1 MMRLFA
7 APLARQHWL
16 GLLAGSL
23 LLMVIQPFTVW
34 AASLADT
41 VEKIKPSIVAI
52 GTVQPT
58 RRPPAKFQA
67 TGFVV
72 GQGRQ
77 IITNS
82 HALPAFL
89 DSQNKEMLAVFIG
102 HGKKVESRP
111 AKKIAT
117 DLEHDL
123 ALLEIEGPPLP
134 ALRLGES
141 RRPREGQAIAFTGFP
156 IGVVLGLFPVTHQG
170 IISAISPV
178 AIPVPAAG
186 NLDATTIRRLQN
198 EPYEVLQLDAIA
210 YPGNSGSPLYEPDTG
225 RVIGVI
231 NKVFVQDSKE
241 SILEKPSGI
250 TYAIPVRYV
259 QALLKRAESSKN

>member
-1 MMRLFA
+1 MRLCD
-7 APLARQHWL
+7 APFFRRHLP
-16 GLLAGSL
+16 GMLAGSL
-23 LLMVIQPFTVW
+23 LFMVGLPLTVW
-34 AASLADT
+34 SASLADT

-67 TGFVV
+67 TGFAV
-72 GQGRQ
+72 GRGRH
-77 IITNS
+77 IITNA
-82 HALPAFL
+82 HALPDFL
-89 DSQNKEMLAVFIG
+89 DSQNKEALAVFIG
-102 HGKKVESRP
+102 QGTKVESRP

-117 DLEHDL
+117 DAEHDL
-123 ALLEIEGPPLP
+123 ALLEIEGAPLP
-134 ALRLGES
+134 AMRLGET

-178 AIPVPAAG
+178 AIPAPSAG
-186 NLDATTIRRLQN
+186 NLDATTIRRLKN
-198 EPYEVLQLDAIA
+198 EPYDVLQLDATA

-225 RVIGVI
+225 QVIGVI
-231 NKVFVQDSKE
+231 NKVFVQESKE

-250 TYAIPVRYV
+250 TYAIPVHYV
-259 QALLKRAESSKN
+259 NMLLKRARQSAN

>member
-1 MMRLFA
+1 M
-7 APLARQHWL
+7 
-16 GLLAGSL
+16 LAGSL
-23 LLMVIQPFTVW
+23 LLIVGLPLTVW

-41 VEKIKPSIVAI
+41 VEKIKPSIVAV

-72 GQGRQ
+72 GHGRH
-77 IITNS
+77 IITNA
-82 HALPAFL
+82 HALPDFL
-89 DSQNKEMLAVFIG
+89 DSRNKETLAIFIG
-102 HGKKVESRP
+102 QGTKVESRP

-117 DLEHDL
+117 DVEHDL
-123 ALLEIEGPPLP
+123 ALLEIEGAPLP

-178 AIPVPAAG
+178 AIPVPSAG
-186 NLDATTIRRLQN
+186 NLDATTIRRLKN
-198 EPYEVLQLDAIA
+198 EPYEVLQLDATA

-231 NKVFVQDSKE
+231 NKVFVQESKE

-250 TYAIPVRYV
+250 TYAIPVHYV
-259 QALLKRAESSKN
+259 NMLLKRAK